1 LSSELSSSD
10 SSSNSKSSASVA
22 AILVAGG
29 SGARFGHETPKQFLM
44 LKAYEMYIWSLSI
57 LYSSDSISD
66 IVVTMPA
73 GFEEAGRKR
82 IAEVFGN
89 GTDSGQGNCS
99 RQSRVHVVTGGA
111 TRQQSVLNALN
122 HLKAISSESGQFGGT
137 GESGKADMPLY
148 KYVLVHDA
156 ARPFIS
162 AKIVEDTVQ
171 LVTTRG
177 ACTVGTPVS
186 DTLKKV
192 VDGLIIE
199 TVDRSQLYA
208 VQTPQ
213 AAPFDLLL
221 ACHEKAAELGIGVTD
236 DAAILEHFGHKVLI
250 LPGQNNNIKITVA
263 EDLRA
268 GELLAPL
275 FLPARPI

>member
-1 LSSELSSSD
+1 
-10 SSSNSKSSASVA
+10 
-22 AILVAGG
+22 
-29 SGARFGHETPKQFLM
+29 M

-57 LYSSDSISD
+57 LYTNDSISD
-66 IVVTMPA
+66 IVITMPA
-73 GFEEAGRKR
+73 GFEETGRKR
-82 IAEVFGN
+82 VAEVFGPTA
-89 GTDSGQGNCS
+89 GDKVQ
-99 RQSRVHVVTGGA
+99 VVTGGA
-111 TRQQSVLNALN
+111 TRQKSVLNALN
-122 HLKAISSESGQFGGT
+122 HLKVISSE
-137 GESGKADMPLY
+137 ADRPLY

-156 ARPFIS
+156 ARPFIT
-162 AKIVEDTVQ
+162 AKTVQDTVE
-171 LVTTRG
+171 LVTTGG

>member
-1 LSSELSSSD
+1 
-10 SSSNSKSSASVA
+10 
-22 AILVAGG
+22 
-29 SGARFGHETPKQFLM
+29 M
-44 LKAYEMYIWSLSI
+44 LKAYEMYIWPLSL
-57 LYSSDSISD
+57 LYKNDRIKH

-73 GFEEAGRKR
+73 DYVVPGRKR
-82 IAEVFGN
+82 ISQMFPTN
-89 GTDSGQGNCS
+89 KIDI
-99 RQSRVHVVTGGA
+99 VTGGA
-111 TRQQSVLNALN
+111 TRQNSVFLALD
-122 HLKAISSESGQFGGT
+122 HLKAKDI
-137 GESGKADMPLY
+137 Y

-156 ARPFIS
+156 ARPFLTAQVLEETIN
-162 AKIVEDTVQ
+162 I
-171 LVTTRG
+171 VTTQG

-192 VDGLIIE
+192 EDGLIIE
-199 TVDRSQLYA
+199 TVARSNLYA

-213 AAPFDLLL
+213 AAPFDTLL
-221 ACHEKAAELGIGVTD
+221 ACHEQAHKAGLSVTD

-275 FLPARPI
+275 FLPPTPL